1 MKIANG
7 VEMLEITGVVLG
19 RPYQIYPTLIVDGH
33 TTLLVDAG
41 YPGQHARICEAVE
54 KTGVP
59 FENLNQV
66 ILTHQDI
73 DHIGGLSAILSD
85 APRRIEVLAHEEERP
100 YIQGDQQPHKLAQL
114 ADHLEAKPV
123 EIQAIYEKMKLAYQ
137 TSYVH
142 VDRTV
147 SDGEELPY
155 LGGVVVIHTP
165 GHTLGHICLYMKKSK
180 ILIAGDAL
188 EVEEARLVPAPPSIN
203 YDLGLY
209 KQSLKKLAGYDIQ
222 SVICYHGGLYQDQ
235 PLERIAALAKDGG
248 SSA

>member
-7 VEMLEITGVVLG
+7 IEMLEISGVVLG
-19 RPYQIYPTLIVDGH
+19 QPYRIYPTLIVDGN
-33 TTLLVDAG
+33 TTLLVDTG
-41 YPGQHARICEAVE
+41 YPGQHARIREAVE
-54 KTGVP
+54 KADVP
-59 FENLNQV
+59 FESINQV

-73 DHIGGLSAILSD
+73 DHIGGLSAILKD
-85 APRRIEVLAHEEERP
+85 APQPIEVLAHEEERA

-114 ADHLEAKPV
+114 ADHLETKPV

-147 SDGEELPY
+147 SDGGELPY
-155 LGGVVVIHTP
+155 LGGVIVIHTP
-165 GHTLGHICLYMKKSK
+165 GHTLGHICLYLKKSRV
-180 ILIAGDAL
+180 LIAGDAL
-188 EVEEARLVPAPPSIN
+188 EVEESRLVPAPPSTN
-203 YDLGLY
+203 YDLGLC

-235 PLERIAALAKDGG
+235 PRQRIAALVKGDG
-248 SSA
+248 AA